1 MIWKWVASSGVYAVH
16 DKQLAEHG
24 GLSDVRD
31 LNAVELALIW
41 YFIDIGPPQCHH
53 SHDFKLLHDK
63 KWQN

>member
-53 SHDFKLLHDK
+53 PT
-63 KWQN
+63 